1 LPVAS
6 LLIQRALLRVR
17 RWRGP
22 ARRAGNDD
30 DRRRLACCWSA
41 VVGLAMASPVR
52 MAEYQTR
59 HLRLA
64 LAACEPRRIAFGMS
78 LDAVAGALGGPP
90 ALRAHTLL
98 DEARVWTAQVDES
111 LAEAYLAL
119 AEGTVAFLCGRWRD
133 ALARCD
139 AAGRVFREEHVGV
152 AWEISTANQMSLS
165 CLLHMGHIGELRR
178 RVARALDEA
187 DRRGD
192 LYVATELRTA
202 LQPVMCLMDD
212 REAAARDVLERAQT
226 GLSQR
231 EITMQHWQHM
241 QSSALVELYAGAPA
255 KAVEL
260 IDRRLPAIRRAFLLR
275 VYAVHAFTA
284 YLRTTAWLGA
294 LATGAPEPARLRAA
308 IRRAC
313 DGLDTNA
320 AANSVPLLAGA
331 GLAVLR
337 GDLDAA
343 ARGYR
348 DAAASFDAG
357 DMAMNAS
364 CARWRL
370 GELLGGD
377 EGRTLI
383 SQARAALSAEGILR
397 PDRVVAMFAPVPADA
412 RRFDNH

>member
-1 LPVAS
+1 
-6 LLIQRALLRVR
+6 
-17 RWRGP
+17 
-22 ARRAGNDD
+22 
-30 DRRRLACCWSA
+30 
-41 VVGLAMASPVR
+41 
-52 MAEYQTR
+52 
-59 HLRLA
+59 
-64 LAACEPRRIAFGMS
+64 
-78 LDAVAGALGGPP
+78 
-90 ALRAHTLL
+90 
-98 DEARVWTAQVDES
+98 
-111 LAEAYLAL
+111 
-119 AEGTVAFLCGRWRD
+119 
-133 ALARCD
+133 
-139 AAGRVFREEHVGV
+139 
-152 AWEISTANQMSLS
+152 
-165 CLLHMGHIGELRR
+165 
-178 RVARALDEA
+178 VARALDEA